1 MSNVYTYWKSFA
13 RPRLASSIAT
23 QDLDVVLG
31 EMPRSSSAKDSSR
44 ASSSPSAPSLKGKER
59 ASLETSA
66 TTRPPGHPDTAD
78 SRNSTDTSQKSEKGI
93 FEGSGAY
100 LLAGGIAGAVSRTAT
115 APFDR
120 LKVYLINAVDRSG
133 AKLPSV
139 SSTAHHPLQAARALA
154 SSGNQGMGAFVK
166 AVNMLYQEAGMRAF
180 FVGNGCVPCP
190 NRDCS

>member
-1 MSNVYTYWKSFA
+1 MSNVYTYWQSFA

-31 EMPRSSSAKDSSR
+31 EMPRASSAKDNSR
-44 ASSSPSAPSLKGKER
+44 ASAAPTTPSPKGKER
-59 ASLETSA
+59 AA
-66 TTRPPGHPDTAD
+66 PDTVAVPSANDD
-78 SRNSTDTSQKSEKGI
+78 SGATDSTSSHTSQNPDKGI
-93 FEGSGAY
+93 FEGSGVY

-120 LKVYLINAVDRSG
+120 LKVYLINAVDKSSV
-133 AKLPSV
+133 KLPSV

-180 FVGNGCVPCP
+180 FVGNG
-190 NRDCS
+190 